1 MNKKRILLFLLL
13 ILIFPKT
20 SFAATANV
28 SCNTNTT
35 VSVGNTVNVEI
46 SGSTNGLIKNE
57 GVLFRGLLDYDS
69 SKLEYIGSE
78 SRYISTED
86 HNWKKTYT
94 FKALNEGQAYVAAKD
109 LDVSGNDQYIGPG
122 AKSNNCT
129 INVVAQSS
137 GGGSSSNN
145 STSTRQN
152 INRPENSDLSEDNSL
167 KSLSIEN
174 VKLSPEFNSDTL
186 TYDASLLSDEKTTVV
201 INAETNDAK
210 AKIGGLGEKEVDLGL
225 NKFEIEVEAEN
236 GSIRTYTINL
246 TVTEKNPIKIKVNG
260 KKYTLLRKLNGIE
273 EPDDFEKTSLTIT
286 DKEVEA
292 FKNVK
297 YKYYLVGL
305 MDKDNNVTLFIY
317 DKGKYIEFIN
327 YKTNNLNLV
336 ILNEKY
342 DKIPY
347 KYKKVNFVLNNKTVT
362 GYALDTSS
370 EFKVVYALNLDTN
383 EKGLYLYDSK
393 ENTFQRFYNKQVDI
407 YVGLIKKC
415 KLAFIIAGGL
425 LLVLFFITI
434 CQRISIKKIKKK
446 INNYNINDDLESQL
460 KSEPKKK
467 KKEKKKTFIDE

>member
-1 MNKKRILLFLLL
+1 MKKNALKILLLL
-13 ILIFPKT
+13 IIAMPISAK
-20 SFAATANV
+20 AAPTGNISCSGGTVQVGGTITVTA
-28 SCNTNTT
+28 
-35 VSVGNTVNVEI
+35 
-46 SGSTNGLIKNE
+46 SGSSSEAVWDTTMS
-57 GVLFRGLLDYDS
+57 YDS
-69 SKLEYIGSE
+69 SKLQKTGGTDVRAIGTDFVTSN
-78 SRYISTED
+78 SYS
-86 HNWKKTYT
+86 YT
-94 FKALNEGQAYVAAKD
+94 FKAIAEGTASISVSSSVADMVGTKSSF
-109 LDVSGNDQYIGPG
+109 SG
-122 AKSNNCT
+122 SCVV
-129 INVVAQSS
+129 NVVSPSS
-137 GGGSSSNN
+137 GGSSS
-145 STSTRQN
+145 SGSKTRQN

-186 TYDASLLSDEKTTVV
+186 TYDASLLSDEKTTIV

-342 DKIPY
+342 NKIPY

-362 GYALDTSS
+362 GYVLDTNS

-415 KLAFIIAGGL
+415 KLAFIVAGGL
-425 LLVLFFITI
+425 LLILFFTTI
-434 CQRISIKKIKKK
+434 CQRISIKKIKKR

-460 KSEPKKK
+460 KNEPKKK